1 MASELIFMPFS
12 TTMQTGSERGRARAS
27 DHGGPR
33 GPLERKNGDLCMA
46 PPPFVVARVSV
57 RVRFY
62 HLTAHLKGLVCVP
75 CVFLLSENHHAGAY
89 LWE

>member
-1 MASELIFMPFS
+1 MLPIMEGLGALSRE
-12 TTMQTGSERGRARAS
+12 
-27 DHGGPR
+27 
-33 GPLERKNGDLCMA
+33 KNCDLCMA

-75 CVFLLSENHHAGAY
+75 CVCLLSENHHIGS
-89 LWE
+89 